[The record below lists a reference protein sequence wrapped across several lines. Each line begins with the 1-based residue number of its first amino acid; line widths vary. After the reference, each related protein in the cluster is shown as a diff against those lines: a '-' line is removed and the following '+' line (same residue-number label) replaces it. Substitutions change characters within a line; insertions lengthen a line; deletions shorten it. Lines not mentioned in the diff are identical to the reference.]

1 MDPRWL
7 IVPVPFV
14 KWRYRY
20 CWRLFYALGKKKNKK
35 TKKRQLRNFIRHL
48 TFWLILLWGKCNL
61 GARDLFLARFP
72 VSVNASAYGRRCVGL
87 RPTPK
92 IPRRKREKPLVPR
105 IREMWILP
113 IMSTI
118 WRHNDGNYVII
129 SIRFSPGGTPYN
141 GPYRKAL
148 PKRGTFFHASG
159 ILKGKDFIRWSA

>member
-1 MDPRWL
+1 M
-7 IVPVPFV
+7 
-14 KWRYRY
+14 
-20 CWRLFYALGKKKNKK
+20 LGN
-35 TKKRQLRNFIRHL
+35 T
-48 TFWLILLWGKCNL
+48 LILSDTL
-61 GARDLFLARFP
+61 LFDFYSIYGYFEGNVPWVPETVLARFP
-72 VSVNASAYGRRCVGL
+72 VSVKASAYGRRCVGL

-92 IPRRKREKPLVPR
+92 IPRRKREKPLVPLVPR

-118 WRHNDGNYVII
+118 GRHNDGNYVII

-159 ILKGKDFIRWSA
+159 IMKGKDFIR